1 VSWILRFILLLVILR
16 ALWRLFAG
24 IVKGLEGTTPRPPVE
39 GGTLVRDPVC
49 GVYLLRSRALTVG
62 RGDQA
67 LYFCSE
73 RCRDQYRAR

>member
-1 VSWILRFILLLVILR
+1 MGWILRFILILVILR

-24 IVKGLEGTTPRPPVE
+24 IVQGLEGKPPVPRD

-49 GVYLLRSRALTVG
+49 GVYLVRSNALTIG

-73 RCRDQYRAR
+73 RCRDQYRWC

>member
-1 VSWILRFILLLVILR
+1 VGWILRIILLLVILR

-24 IVKGLEGTTPRPPVE
+24 IVKGLEGTPRPPVE

-49 GVYLLRSRALTVG
+49 GVYLLQSRALTVG
-62 RGDQA
+62 RGDEA